1 VSKVFFLTGSG
12 VGLGRSIAEAVLRDG
27 HQLVA
32 TALEPDMLNDLVGT
46 YGKQILPLQLD
57 VTDFASAQDIARS
70 AVEVFGRIDVV
81 INNAGFSNSGSIE
94 DMPLTSI
101 EAQVNT
107 NFLGTVKVT
116 KAVLPVLREQGHGHI
131 IQISSIGDRT
141 ARPGSAV
148 YFASKWAIAGFSEC
162 LAQEV
167 APLGIKVT
175 IIEANMMRT
184 QFFAQSVSFPS
195 HPAYDNT
202 VGATVRMKKSPEFLA
217 KLGDPEKVVKVI
229 LKVTELA
236 DPPLRLLV
244 GADAFKRGKEA
255 DAHRAKED
263 DRWQWLGSLADT

>member
-1 VSKVFFLTGSG
+1 MSKVFFLTGSA
-12 VGLGRSIAEAVLRDG
+12 VGLGRSIAEAVLKDG
-27 HQLVA
+27 HRVVA
-32 TALEPDMLNDLVGT
+32 TALDPEKLDDLVT
-46 YGKQILPLQLD
+46 AYGDRILPLKLD
-57 VTDFASAQDIARS
+57 VTNFSTAQ
-70 AVEVFGRIDVV
+70 EVMRRGIEAFGRIDVV
-81 INNAGFSNSGSIE
+81 INNAGFSNSASIE

-107 NFLGTVKVT
+107 NFLGVVKVT
-116 KAVLPVLREQGHGHI
+116 KAALPFLREQAQGHI

-202 VGATVRMKKSPEFLA
+202 VGSTIRMKKSPEFLA

-229 LKVTELA
+229 LKVSELP

-244 GADAFKRGKEA
+244 GADAFRRGKDA
-255 DAHRAKED
+255 DAKRAKED
-263 DRWQWLGSLADT
+263 DKWQWLGALADS